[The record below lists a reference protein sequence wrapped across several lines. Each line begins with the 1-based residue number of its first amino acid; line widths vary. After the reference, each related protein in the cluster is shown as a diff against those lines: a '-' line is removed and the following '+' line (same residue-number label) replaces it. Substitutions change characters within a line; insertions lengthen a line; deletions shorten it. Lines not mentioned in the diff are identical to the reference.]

1 MRKKAILKLYRGE
14 IDSSDEKGTKRSFE
28 DDGFGQL
35 GAEDYLQARTQFYLD
50 KFKKRLPGM
59 SRQKNTI
66 NLAMYIATGA
76 WPYNRPCAQQYVG
89 KSQSCMV
96 ISGRLIVL
104 SPRGVG
110 TPRNGHDQEWC
121 GSIHSACMHH
131 ARINM

>member
-66 NLAMYIATGA
+66 NLAMYIATG
-76 WPYNRPCAQQYVG
+76 V
-89 KSQSCMV
+89 S
-96 ISGRLIVL
+96 VL
-104 SPRGVG
+104 LG
-110 TPRNGHDQEWC
+110 TGMIKNGNVRELPH
-121 GSIHSACMHH
+121 I
-131 ARINM
+131 

>member
-1 MRKKAILKLYRGE
+1 MTEIYLHIVARIATDIHAMRQYSSLDQEDKMRKKAILKLYRGE

-66 NLAMYIATGA
+66 NLAMYIATG
-76 WPYNRPCAQQYVG
+76 V
-89 KSQSCMV
+89 S
-96 ISGRLIVL
+96 VL
-104 SPRGVG
+104 LG
-110 TPRNGHDQEWC
+110 TGMIKNGNVRELPH
-121 GSIHSACMHH
+121 I
-131 ARINM
+131 